1 MSLLIDVRMVD
12 FSFKCNLQN
21 RTVAVREYHGMA
33 NETYLRRLEW
43 VFCREVDLNSE
54 CAFVVRGVVLE
65 KYHHT
70 QGEMTRVI
78 Y

>member
-1 MSLLIDVRMVD
+1 
-12 FSFKCNLQN
+12 
-21 RTVAVREYHGMA
+21 MA

-43 VFCREVDLNSE
+43 VFCREVDLDSE

-70 QGEMTRVI
+70 QGEMTRII